1 MRFARAHDGF
11 TAVELVVAMTLGVGL
26 FVAALSVLD
35 VFQNDSR
42 FNLLRNETQDNARTA
57 VDRLARELRNVS
69 APSVKEAGALE
80 QAETYALTFQT
91 INSTPVEKVP
101 LEGNVTDAMRVRYC
115 LNNTNPSDEI
125 LWRETTHWT
134 SEKPPEL
141 PTSHACPDLNVFDWE
156 HAEELVTHITN
167 RIGGQEVRPLFVYG
181 PSGASLT
188 SQITAVIPTVYTDLN
203 PGGRPGE
210 RLIGT
215 TIYLRNQ
222 NRTPVAS
229 FTATELGPQRVYLDA
244 SESADPNGLA
254 LSYRWWDNG
263 TSLNTTSQQYETP
276 PLEKGTHTFKL
287 EVQNPGGL
295 ASVAEKAFE
304 VK

>member
-1 MRFARAHDGF
+1 MSFARGQDGF
-11 TAVELVVAMTLGVGL
+11 TAVELLVAMTLGVLL
-26 FVAALSVLD
+26 FAATLTVLD

-42 FNLLRNETQDNARTA
+42 FNLVRNENQDNARTA
-57 VDRLARELRNVS
+57 IDRLARELRNVS

-80 QAETYALTFQT
+80 QAKKYSLTFQA
-91 INSTPVEKVP
+91 INSTPAEKGE
-101 LEGNVTDAMRVRYC
+101 LEGNVTNAMRVRYC

-125 LWRETTHWT
+125 LWRETMHWKT
-134 SEKPPEL
+134 ELPPPL
-141 PTSHACPDLNVFDWE
+141 PTSTSCPDLNVFDWE

-167 RIGGQEVRPLFVYG
+167 RIGGQTRPLFVYG
-181 PSGASLT
+181 PTGWSLT
-188 SQITAVIPTVYTDLN
+188 SQITSVEPTVYTDLN

-210 RLIGT
+210 RQIGT

-229 FTATELGPQRVYLDA
+229 FTATELGPQHVYLDA
-244 SESADPNGLA
+244 SESVDPNGLA

-276 PLEKGTHTFKL
+276 KETAGTHTFKL

-295 ASVAEKAFE
+295 SSVAEKAFE

>member
-1 MRFARAHDGF
+1 MSFARAHDGF

-26 FVAALSVLD
+26 FVATLTVLD

-42 FNLLRNETQDNARTA
+42 FNLLRNETQDNARVA

-80 QAETYALTFQT
+80 QAKRYSLTFQT
-91 INSTPVEKVP
+91 INSTPAAKGE

-115 LNNTNPSDEI
+115 LDNTNPSDEI
-125 LWRETTHWT
+125 LWRETMHWKT
-134 SEKPPEL
+134 ELPPAL
-141 PTSHACPDLNVFDWE
+141 PTSTACPDLNVFDWD
-156 HAEELVTHITN
+156 HAEELVTHVTN
-167 RIGGQEVRPLFVYG
+167 RIGGQTRPLFVYG
-181 PSGASLT
+181 PAGASLT
-188 SQITAVIPTVYTDLN
+188 SQITAVEPTIYSDLN

-222 NRTPVAS
+222 NRTPVAA

-263 TSLNTTSQQYETP
+263 ASLNTTSQQYETP
-276 PLEKGTHTFKL
+276 PLAKGTHTFKL

-295 ASVAEKAFE
+295 SSVAEKAFE